1 MKLKSN
7 LVFIASCALAVAG
20 TLAAAP
26 VAAQA
31 ALSPHSVVAAPA
43 SNGWHRQGAPTDALT
58 CNENANWYEDN
69 GARATRCD
77 SVGNGLYQ
85 LWVLIDN

>member
-1 MKLKSN
+1 MNLKSK
-7 LVFIASCALAVAG
+7 LIVTAGCAFAVAG
-20 TLAAAP
+20 VLAAAP

-31 ALSPHSVVAAPA
+31 ASSLPSVVAAPA
-43 SNGWHRQGAPTDALT
+43 SNGWHAEGPPTDALT
-58 CNENANWYEDN
+58 CEENANWYEDN

-85 LWVLIDN
+85 LWALIDN